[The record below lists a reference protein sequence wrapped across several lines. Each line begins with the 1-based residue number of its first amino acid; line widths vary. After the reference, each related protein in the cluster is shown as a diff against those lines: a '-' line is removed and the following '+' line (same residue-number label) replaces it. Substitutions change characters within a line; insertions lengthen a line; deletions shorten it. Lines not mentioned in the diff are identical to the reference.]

1 MGIFKWIGGFL
12 GWMVGGPLGL
22 LAGLFIGSMFDSD
35 DSTASIG
42 GGGYTG
48 SRGYTGS
55 GYTPGRGGYDAGQRN
70 SFLFSMM
77 VLTSYI
83 IKADGKVMH
92 SEMEYVRQFLRQNF
106 GGDAETQGNQIL
118 KRLFEEQDRMAAK
131 DPNAFHKII
140 QDSCRQMA
148 RNMDEGMLQQ
158 LLYFLVLVAK
168 ADGKVPDAELR
179 ALYEVAQ
186 YLGLS
191 ASDVDSMLHMSGG
204 YTGSGSRSG
213 NSGSNNSGPARN
225 EMSLDDAY
233 KILGVS
239 PSASDDEVK
248 AAYRKMALKHHPD
261 RVATLG
267 DDVRK
272 AAEQKFK
279 EIGQAKD
286 KVYAARG
293 LR

>member
-48 SRGYTGS
+48 SGYA
-55 GYTPGRGGYDAGQRN
+55 PGGGGYDAGQRN

-106 GGDAETQGNQIL
+106 GGDAETQGDQIL
-118 KRLFEEQDRMAAK
+118 RRLFEEQDRMAAK
-131 DPNAFHKII
+131 DPNAFRKII

>member
-42 GGGYTG
+42 GGSYTG

-55 GYTPGRGGYDAGQRN
+55 GYTPGGGGYDAGQRN

-106 GGDAETQGNQIL
+106 GGDAETQGDQIL
-118 KRLFEEQDRMAAK
+118 RRLFEEQDRMAAK
-131 DPNAFHKII
+131 DPNAFRKII

-148 RNMDEGMLQQ
+148 RNMDDGMLQQ
-158 LLYFLVLVAK
+158 LLYFLVLLAK

>member
-42 GGGYTG
+42 GGGYAG
-48 SRGYTGS
+48 GGGYTGS
-55 GYTPGRGGYDAGQRN
+55 GYTPGGRGYDTGQRN

-77 VLTSYI
+77 VLASYI

-106 GGDAETQGNQIL
+106 GGDAETQGDQIL
-118 KRLFEEQDRMAAK
+118 RRLFEEQDRMNAK
-131 DPNAFHKII
+131 DPNAFRKII

-148 RNMDEGMLQQ
+148 RNMDDGMLQQ
-158 LLYFLVLVAK
+158 LLYFLVLLAK
-168 ADGKVPDAELR
+168 ADGKVPEAELR

-186 YLGLS
+186 YMGLS
-191 ASDVDSMLHMSGG
+191 ASDVDSMLHMNGG
-204 YTGSGSRSG
+204 YTGGNRSG
-213 NSGSNNSGPARN
+213 NSGSGNSGTARN

-248 AAYRKMALKHHPD
+248 TAYRKMALKHHPD

>member
-55 GYTPGRGGYDAGQRN
+55 GYTPGGGGYDAGQRN

-77 VLTSYI
+77 VLASYI

-106 GGDAETQGNQIL
+106 GGDAETQGDQIL
-118 KRLFEEQDRMAAK
+118 RRLFEEQDRMAAR
-131 DPNAFHKII
+131 DPNAFRKII

-148 RNMDEGMLQQ
+148 RNMDDGMLQQ
-158 LLYFLVLVAK
+158 LLYFLVLLAK

-204 YTGSGSRSG
+204 YTGSGRSG

-272 AAEQKFK
+272 AAEKKFK

>member
-42 GGGYTG
+42 SGGYTG
-48 SRGYTGS
+48 GS
-55 GYTPGRGGYDAGQRN
+55 YTPGGGNYDTGQRN

-77 VLTSYI
+77 VLASYI

-106 GGDAETQGNQIL
+106 GGDAETQGDQIL
-118 KRLFEEQDRMAAK
+118 RRLFEEQDRMNAK
-131 DPNAFHKII
+131 DPNAFRKII

-148 RNMDEGMLQQ
+148 RNMDDGMLQQ
-158 LLYFLVLVAK
+158 LLYFLVLLAK
-168 ADGKVPDAELR
+168 ADGKVPEAELR

-186 YLGLS
+186 YMGLS
-191 ASDVDSMLHMSGG
+191 ASDVDSMLHMNGG
-204 YTGSGSRSG
+204 YTGGNRSG
-213 NSGSNNSGPARN
+213 NSGSSNSGTARN
-225 EMSLDDAY
+225 EMNLDDAY

>member
-55 GYTPGRGGYDAGQRN
+55 GYTPGGGGYDAGQRN

-77 VLTSYI
+77 VLASYI

-106 GGDAETQGNQIL
+106 GGDAETQGDQIL

-131 DPNAFHKII
+131 DPNAFRKII

-204 YTGSGSRSG
+204 YTGSGRSG

-272 AAEQKFK
+272 AAEKKFK

>member
-55 GYTPGRGGYDAGQRN
+55 GYTPGGGGYDAGQRN

-131 DPNAFHKII
+131 DPNAFRKII

-204 YTGSGSRSG
+204 YTGSGNRSG

>member
-1 MGIFKWIGGFL
+1 
-12 GWMVGGPLGL
+12 
-22 LAGLFIGSMFDSD
+22 
-35 DSTASIG
+35 
-42 GGGYTG
+42 
-48 SRGYTGS
+48 
-55 GYTPGRGGYDAGQRN
+55 
-70 SFLFSMM
+70 
-77 VLTSYI
+77 
-83 IKADGKVMH
+83 
-92 SEMEYVRQFLRQNF
+92 
-106 GGDAETQGNQIL
+106 
-118 KRLFEEQDRMAAK
+118 MATR
-131 DPNAFHKII
+131 DPNAFRKII
-140 QDSCRQMA
+140 PDSCRQMA
-148 RNMDEGMLQQ
+148 RNMDDGMLQQ
-158 LLYFLVLVAK
+158 LLYFLVLLAK

-204 YTGSGSRSG
+204 YTGSGRSG

-272 AAEQKFK
+272 AAEKKFK

>member
-48 SRGYTGS
+48 S
-55 GYTPGRGGYDAGQRN
+55 GYTPGGGGYDAGQRN

-118 KRLFEEQDRMAAK
+118 KRLFEEQDRMAA
-131 DPNAFHKII
+131 
-140 QDSCRQMA
+140 
-148 RNMDEGMLQQ
+148 
-158 LLYFLVLVAK
+158 
-168 ADGKVPDAELR
+168 
-179 ALYEVAQ
+179 
-186 YLGLS
+186 
-191 ASDVDSMLHMSGG
+191 
-204 YTGSGSRSG
+204 
-213 NSGSNNSGPARN
+213 
-225 EMSLDDAY
+225 
-233 KILGVS
+233 
-239 PSASDDEVK
+239 
-248 AAYRKMALKHHPD
+248 
-261 RVATLG
+261 
-267 DDVRK
+267 
-272 AAEQKFK
+272 
-279 EIGQAKD
+279 
-286 KVYAARG
+286 
-293 LR
+293 

>member
-1 MGIFKWIGGFL
+1 MDGRR
-12 GWMVGGPLGL
+12 
-22 LAGLFIGSMFDSD
+22 S
-35 DSTASIG
+35 
-42 GGGYTG
+42 GGYTG
-48 SRGYTGS
+48 GS
-55 GYTPGRGGYDAGQRN
+55 YTPGGGNYDAGQRN

-77 VLTSYI
+77 VLASYI

-106 GGDAETQGNQIL
+106 GGDAETQGDQIL
-118 KRLFEEQDRMAAK
+118 RRLFEEQDRMATR
-131 DPNAFHKII
+131 DPNAFRKII

-148 RNMDEGMLQQ
+148 RNMDDGMLQQ
-158 LLYFLVLVAK
+158 LLYFLVLLAK

-204 YTGSGSRSG
+204 YTGSGRSG

-272 AAEQKFK
+272 AAEKKFK

>member
-42 GGGYTG
+42 SGGYTG
-48 SRGYTGS
+48 GS
-55 GYTPGRGGYDAGQRN
+55 YTPGGGNYDAGQRN

-77 VLTSYI
+77 VLASYI

-106 GGDAETQGNQIL
+106 GGDAETQGDQIL
-118 KRLFEEQDRMAAK
+118 RRLFEEQDRMAAR
-131 DPNAFHKII
+131 DPNAFRKII

-148 RNMDEGMLQQ
+148 RNMDDGMLQQ
-158 LLYFLVLVAK
+158 LLYFLVLLAK

-204 YTGSGSRSG
+204 YTGSGRSG

-239 PSASDDEVK
+239 LSASDDEVK

-272 AAEQKFK
+272 AAEKKFK

>member
-48 SRGYTGS
+48 SGYA
-55 GYTPGRGGYDAGQRN
+55 PGGGGYDAGQRN

-131 DPNAFHKII
+131 DPNAFRKII

>member
-55 GYTPGRGGYDAGQRN
+55 GYTPGGGGYDAGQRN

-131 DPNAFHKII
+131 DPNAFRKII

-148 RNMDEGMLQQ
+148 LNMDEGMLQQ

-204 YTGSGSRSG
+204 YTGSGRSG
-213 NSGSNNSGPARN
+213 NSGSNKSGPARN